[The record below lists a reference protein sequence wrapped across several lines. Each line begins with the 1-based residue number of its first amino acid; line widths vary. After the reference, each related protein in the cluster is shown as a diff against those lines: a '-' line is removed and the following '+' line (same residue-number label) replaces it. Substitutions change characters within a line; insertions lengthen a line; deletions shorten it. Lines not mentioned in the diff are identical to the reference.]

1 MRKQH
6 GARIGFSLI
15 ELLIVVALI
24 LIIAGLALPN
34 LMRSKI
40 TANEASATST
50 LRTLYGAEQRY
61 SGTYNSFSTDLDSM
75 GPAPSG
81 SAPSATS
88 ADLVD
93 ALLAG
98 RLGGTS
104 TSFVKSGYRFTYT
117 PTGTF
122 PAIERFAIAADPLTR
137 GSTGQRSFFMDQT
150 GTIRGNNTPTAT
162 VSDAPVM

>member
-1 MRKQH
+1 MRKQY

-15 ELLIVVALI
+15 ELLIVIALI

-34 LMRSKI
+34 LMRSKVS
-40 TANEASATST
+40 ANEASAMST

-61 SGTYNSFSTDLDSM
+61 SGTYNTFSADLDSL
-75 GPAPSG
+75 GPPASGEAPSQ
-81 SAPSATS
+81 TS

-104 TSFVKSGYRFTYT
+104 TSFVKSGYRFSYT
-117 PTGTF
+117 PVGTF
-122 PAIERFAIAADPLTR
+122 PAIERYQAVADPLSR
-137 GSTGQRSFFMDQT
+137 GSTGQRSFFVDQS
-150 GTIRGNNTPTAT
+150 GTIRSNGSVPATA
-162 VSDAPVM
+162 SDSPVM

>member
-1 MRKQH
+1 MRKQ

-15 ELLIVVALI
+15 ELLIVVAII

-40 TANEASATST
+40 TVNEASATST

-81 SAPSATS
+81 AAPTQTS
-88 ADLVD
+88 ADMVD
-93 ALLAG
+93 AVLAG

-122 PAIERFAIAADPLTR
+122 PAIERYRIGADPLTR
-137 GSTGQRSFFMDQT
+137 GSTGQRSFFVDQS
-150 GTIRGNNTPTAT
+150 GTIRGNSSAPAT